1 MAGVV
6 RLRHSAGVASL
17 QVPFDDDTFTVA
29 HLQRKIAEVTGIG
42 AAQQHLKAGYPPRDL
57 HLVADLPVSSLGLRS
72 GDQIILSAA
81 APPVPAASRPPQ
93 STSAPR
99 HPAPAPA
106 PRPQAG
112 GDGGPVHV
120 ATADGSFLV
129 HRVVPDDNSCLFSSI
144 ALIFNS
150 SPANIRQIVADAI
163 QRDPDTYSEPILG
176 MPPAKYTAAILRPA
190 TWGGAIELAVLAAHF
205 ATRIDSVDVETGRI
219 DRFEPSSTTNPTA
232 SITSA
237 SGNRCIL
244 VYSGIHY
251 DAATLAPMP
260 DADPEWHQTV
270 FPITSDDDASDPI
283 TVAAKQLA
291 GILRARRQYT
301 NTATFDLRCEQC
313 NQGLKG
319 EKGARAHAEQTG
331 HTRFGEY

>member
-17 QVPFDDDTFTVA
+17 QVPFDDDAFKVSD
-29 HLQRKIAEVTGIG
+29 LQRQIAEVTGIS
-42 AAQQHLKAGYPPRDL
+42 ASSQHLKAGYPPRDL
-57 HLVADLPVSSLGLRS
+57 QLVPQLPVSSLGLRS
-72 GDQIILSAA
+72 GDQIILTPGAP
-81 APPVPAASRPPQ
+81 APP
-93 STSAPR
+93 TSAPR
-99 HPAPAPA
+99 QPQPPAPSAPA
-106 PRPQAG
+106 G
-112 GDGGPVHV
+112 KGPVHV
-120 ATADGSFLV
+120 ATSDGSFLV

-150 SPANIRQIVADAI
+150 SPPKIRQIVADAI
-163 QRDPDTYSEPILG
+163 QRDPETYSEPILG
-176 MPPAKYTAAILRPA
+176 MPPAKYIATILKPS
-190 TWGGAIELAVLAAHF
+190 TWGGAIELAVLANHF
-205 ATRIDSVDVETGRI
+205 ATQIDSIDVESGRI
-219 DRFEPSSTTNPTA
+219 DHFEPTSTSN
-232 SITSA
+232 A
-237 SGNRCIL
+237 SGNRCLLI
-244 VYSGIHY
+244 YSGIHY

-270 FPITSDDDASDPI
+270 FPITSTDDSADPI
-283 TVAAKQLA
+283 TVAAKKLA
-291 GILRARRQYT
+291 AILRANRQYT

>member
-17 QVPFDDDTFTVA
+17 QVPFDDDTFKVA
-29 HLQRKIAEVTGIG
+29 HLQLKIADVTGIA

-57 HLVADLPVSSLGLRS
+57 HLVADLPVSSLGLRD
-72 GDQIILSAA
+72 GDQIILTASSS
-81 APPVPAASRPPQ
+81 PPVPPETRPPPPPP
-93 STSAPR
+93 SA
-99 HPAPAPA
+99 A
-106 PRPQAG
+106 
-112 GDGGPVHV
+112 GPVHV

-150 SPANIRQIVADAI
+150 SPAVIRQIVADAI

-176 MPPAKYTAAILRPA
+176 MPPAKYTATILKPA

-205 ATRIDSVDVETGRI
+205 GTQIDSVDVESGRI
-219 DRFEPSSTTNPTA
+219 DHFEPSSINSSNSSTNG
-232 SITSA
+232 
-237 SGNRCIL
+237 GNRCIL

-270 FPITSDDDASDPI
+270 FPITSKDDSADPI

-319 EKGARAHAEQTG
+319 EKGARAHAEATG